1 MCEVCDQRMF
11 GRRDV
16 LGLAG
21 MGLAAAATG
30 LFSQEAMASGNTTTL
45 TADQALE
52 KLKAGNARY
61 VANPQLCVADLTNNR
76 STVAKGQAPWA
87 SFVSCADSRVPPE
100 LLFGGVGLGELFVSR
115 NAGNMV
121 DTATMGT
128 LEYGAEHLGVPLI
141 VVLGHEA
148 CGAVAAAF
156 QRRLVRT
163 PSLAQLVGQ
172 LRMELVD
179 LGADDDLELA
189 CRRHTLNSAH
199 NLVDSSVLLT
209 DRLRQGTLKVEAA
222 YYNLH
227 TTSIDWMGSVTAQ
240 PIQGNPI
247 RSPMP
252 VMQYPAST

>member
-1 MCEVCDQRMF
+1 MCDVCHQRML

-21 MGLAAAATG
+21 MGLVAGATG
-30 LFSQEAMASGNTTTL
+30 LFSQEARASGNTTSL

-76 STVAKGQAPWA
+76 ATVAKGQAPWA

-100 LLFGGVGLGELFVSR
+100 LLFGGVGLGELFVAR

-141 VVLGHEA
+141 VVLGHER
-148 CGAVAAAF
+148 CGAVAAAVEVF
-156 QRRLVRT
+156 KTKAKLPGSIGPMVKPIVPAVKAVAKKDGDMVDNAVRENARRTAEQIKTQSPIIAHLIQAGKVKVVAARY
-163 PSLAQLVGQ
+163 
-172 LRMELVD
+172 D
-179 LGADDDLELA
+179 LDD
-189 CRRHTLNSAH
+189 
-199 NLVDSSVLLT
+199 
-209 DRLRQGTLKVEAA
+209 GKVEFFA
-222 YYNLH
+222 
-227 TTSIDWMGSVTAQ
+227 
-240 PIQGNPI
+240 
-247 RSPMP
+247 
-252 VMQYPAST
+252 

>member
-21 MGLAAAATG
+21 VGLAAAATG
-30 LFSQEAMASGNTTTL
+30 LFSQEAMASGTTTTL

-141 VVLGHEA
+141 VVLGHER
-148 CGAVAAAF
+148 CGAVAAAVEVF
-156 QRRLVRT
+156 KTGAKLPGSIGPMVKPIVPAVKAISKKEGDMVDNAVRENARLTAEKIKTQSPIIAHLIKAGKVKVVAARY
-163 PSLAQLVGQ
+163 
-172 LRMELVD
+172 D
-179 LGADDDLELA
+179 LDD
-189 CRRHTLNSAH
+189 
-199 NLVDSSVLLT
+199 
-209 DRLRQGTLKVEAA
+209 GKVEFFA
-222 YYNLH
+222 
-227 TTSIDWMGSVTAQ
+227 
-240 PIQGNPI
+240 
-247 RSPMP
+247 
-252 VMQYPAST
+252 

>member
-21 MGLAAAATG
+21 MGLVAAATG

-141 VVLGHEA
+141 VVLGHER
-148 CGAVAAAF
+148 CGAVAAAVEVF
-156 QRRLVRT
+156 KTGAKLPGSIGPMVKPIVPAVKAISKKEGDIVDNAVREN
-163 PSLAQLVGQ
+163 A
-172 LRMELVD
+172 RMTAEKIKTQSPIIAHLIKAGKVKVVAARYD
-179 LGADDDLELA
+179 LDD
-189 CRRHTLNSAH
+189 
-199 NLVDSSVLLT
+199 
-209 DRLRQGTLKVEAA
+209 GKVEFFA
-222 YYNLH
+222 
-227 TTSIDWMGSVTAQ
+227 
-240 PIQGNPI
+240 
-247 RSPMP
+247 
-252 VMQYPAST
+252 

>member
-1 MCEVCDQRMF
+1 MCEVCDQRML

-21 MGLAAAATG
+21 MGLVAAATG

-141 VVLGHEA
+141 VVLGHER
-148 CGAVAAAF
+148 CGAVAAAVEVF
-156 QRRLVRT
+156 KTGAKLPGSIGPMVKPIVPAVKAISKKEGDMVDNAVREN
-163 PSLAQLVGQ
+163 A
-172 LRMELVD
+172 RMTAEKIKTQSPIIAHLIKAGKVKVVAARYD
-179 LGADDDLELA
+179 LDD
-189 CRRHTLNSAH
+189 
-199 NLVDSSVLLT
+199 
-209 DRLRQGTLKVEAA
+209 GKVEFFA
-222 YYNLH
+222 
-227 TTSIDWMGSVTAQ
+227 
-240 PIQGNPI
+240 
-247 RSPMP
+247 
-252 VMQYPAST
+252 

>member
-1 MCEVCDQRMF
+1 MF

-30 LFSQEAMASGNTTTL
+30 LFPQEAMASGNTTTL

-141 VVLGHEA
+141 VVLGHER
-148 CGAVAAAF
+148 CGAVAAAVEVF
-156 QRRLVRT
+156 KTGAKLPGSIGPMVKPIVPAVKAISKKEGDMVDNAVREN
-163 PSLAQLVGQ
+163 A
-172 LRMELVD
+172 RMTAEKIKTQSPIIAHLIKAGKVKVVAARYD
-179 LGADDDLELA
+179 LDD
-189 CRRHTLNSAH
+189 
-199 NLVDSSVLLT
+199 
-209 DRLRQGTLKVEAA
+209 GKVEFFA
-222 YYNLH
+222 
-227 TTSIDWMGSVTAQ
+227 
-240 PIQGNPI
+240 
-247 RSPMP
+247 
-252 VMQYPAST
+252 

>member
-1 MCEVCDQRMF
+1 MCEVCNQRMF

-21 MGLAAAATG
+21 MGLVAGATG
-30 LFSQEAMASGNTTTL
+30 LFSSEAAASGNTTSL

-87 SFVSCADSRVPPE
+87 AFVSCADSRVPPE
-100 LLFGGVGLGELFVSR
+100 LLFGGLGLGELFVAR

-141 VVLGHEA
+141 VVLGHER
-148 CGAVAAAF
+148 CGAVAAAVEVF
-156 QRRLVRT
+156 KTGAKLPGSIGPMVKPIVPAVKAVAKKEGDMVDNAVRENARLTAEKIKTQSPIIAHLIKAGKVKVVAARY
-163 PSLAQLVGQ
+163 
-172 LRMELVD
+172 D
-179 LGADDDLELA
+179 LDD
-189 CRRHTLNSAH
+189 
-199 NLVDSSVLLT
+199 
-209 DRLRQGTLKVEAA
+209 GKVEFFA
-222 YYNLH
+222 
-227 TTSIDWMGSVTAQ
+227 
-240 PIQGNPI
+240 
-247 RSPMP
+247 
-252 VMQYPAST
+252 

>member
-1 MCEVCDQRMF
+1 MF

-141 VVLGHEA
+141 VVLGHER
-148 CGAVAAAF
+148 CGAVAAAVEVF
-156 QRRLVRT
+156 KTGAKLPGSIGPMVKPIVPAVKAISKKEGDMVDNAVREN
-163 PSLAQLVGQ
+163 A
-172 LRMELVD
+172 RMTAEKIKTQSPIIAHLIKAGKVKVVAARYD
-179 LGADDDLELA
+179 LDD
-189 CRRHTLNSAH
+189 
-199 NLVDSSVLLT
+199 
-209 DRLRQGTLKVEAA
+209 GKVEFFA
-222 YYNLH
+222 
-227 TTSIDWMGSVTAQ
+227 
-240 PIQGNPI
+240 
-247 RSPMP
+247 
-252 VMQYPAST
+252 

>member
-141 VVLGHEA
+141 VVLGHER
-148 CGAVAAAF
+148 CGAVAAAVEVF
-156 QRRLVRT
+156 KTGAKLPGSIGPMVKPIVPAVKAISKKEGDMVDNAVREN
-163 PSLAQLVGQ
+163 A
-172 LRMELVD
+172 RMTAEKIKTQSPIIAHLIKAGKVKVVAARYD
-179 LGADDDLELA
+179 LDD
-189 CRRHTLNSAH
+189 
-199 NLVDSSVLLT
+199 
-209 DRLRQGTLKVEAA
+209 GKVEFFA
-222 YYNLH
+222 
-227 TTSIDWMGSVTAQ
+227 
-240 PIQGNPI
+240 
-247 RSPMP
+247 
-252 VMQYPAST
+252 

>member
-1 MCEVCDQRMF
+1 MCEVCHQRML

-128 LEYGAEHLGVPLI
+128 
-141 VVLGHEA
+141 
-148 CGAVAAAF
+148 
-156 QRRLVRT
+156 
-163 PSLAQLVGQ
+163 
-172 LRMELVD
+172 
-179 LGADDDLELA
+179 
-189 CRRHTLNSAH
+189 
-199 NLVDSSVLLT
+199 
-209 DRLRQGTLKVEAA
+209 
-222 YYNLH
+222 
-227 TTSIDWMGSVTAQ
+227 
-240 PIQGNPI
+240 
-247 RSPMP
+247 
-252 VMQYPAST
+252 

>member
-21 MGLAAAATG
+21 VGLAAAATG

-141 VVLGHEA
+141 VVLGHER
-148 CGAVAAAF
+148 CGAVAAAVEVF
-156 QRRLVRT
+156 KTGAKLPGSIGPMVKPIVPAVKAISKKEGDMVDNAVREN
-163 PSLAQLVGQ
+163 A
-172 LRMELVD
+172 RMTAEKIKTQSPIIAHLIKAGKVKVVAARYD
-179 LGADDDLELA
+179 LDD
-189 CRRHTLNSAH
+189 
-199 NLVDSSVLLT
+199 
-209 DRLRQGTLKVEAA
+209 GKVEFFA
-222 YYNLH
+222 
-227 TTSIDWMGSVTAQ
+227 
-240 PIQGNPI
+240 
-247 RSPMP
+247 
-252 VMQYPAST
+252 

>member
-1 MCEVCDQRMF
+1 MCEVCHQRML

-30 LFSQEAMASGNTTTL
+30 LFSKEAMASGNTTTL

-141 VVLGHEA
+141 VVLGHER
-148 CGAVAAAF
+148 CGAVAAAVEVF
-156 QRRLVRT
+156 KTGAKLPGSIGPMVKPIVPAVKAISKKEGDMVDNAVREN
-163 PSLAQLVGQ
+163 A
-172 LRMELVD
+172 RMTAEKIKTQSPIIAHLIKAGKVKVVAARYD
-179 LGADDDLELA
+179 LDD
-189 CRRHTLNSAH
+189 
-199 NLVDSSVLLT
+199 
-209 DRLRQGTLKVEAA
+209 GKVEFFA
-222 YYNLH
+222 
-227 TTSIDWMGSVTAQ
+227 
-240 PIQGNPI
+240 
-247 RSPMP
+247 
-252 VMQYPAST
+252 

>member
-21 MGLAAAATG
+21 MSFVAAATG
-30 LFSQEAMASGNTTTL
+30 LFSQEAMASANTTTL

-141 VVLGHEA
+141 VVLGHER
-148 CGAVAAAF
+148 CGAVAAAVEVF
-156 QRRLVRT
+156 KTGAKLPGSIGPMVKPIVPAVKAISKKEGDMVDNAVREN
-163 PSLAQLVGQ
+163 A
-172 LRMELVD
+172 RMTAEKIKTQSPIIAHLIKAGKVKVVAARYD
-179 LGADDDLELA
+179 LDD
-189 CRRHTLNSAH
+189 
-199 NLVDSSVLLT
+199 
-209 DRLRQGTLKVEAA
+209 GKVEFFA
-222 YYNLH
+222 
-227 TTSIDWMGSVTAQ
+227 
-240 PIQGNPI
+240 
-247 RSPMP
+247 
-252 VMQYPAST
+252 

>member
-1 MCEVCDQRMF
+1 ML

-141 VVLGHEA
+141 VVLGHER
-148 CGAVAAAF
+148 CGAVAAAVEVF
-156 QRRLVRT
+156 KTGAKLPGSIGPMVKPIVPAVKAISKKEGDMVDNAVREN
-163 PSLAQLVGQ
+163 A
-172 LRMELVD
+172 RMTAEKIKTQSPIIAHLIKAGKVKVVAARYD
-179 LGADDDLELA
+179 LDD
-189 CRRHTLNSAH
+189 
-199 NLVDSSVLLT
+199 
-209 DRLRQGTLKVEAA
+209 GKVEFFA
-222 YYNLH
+222 
-227 TTSIDWMGSVTAQ
+227 
-240 PIQGNPI
+240 
-247 RSPMP
+247 
-252 VMQYPAST
+252 